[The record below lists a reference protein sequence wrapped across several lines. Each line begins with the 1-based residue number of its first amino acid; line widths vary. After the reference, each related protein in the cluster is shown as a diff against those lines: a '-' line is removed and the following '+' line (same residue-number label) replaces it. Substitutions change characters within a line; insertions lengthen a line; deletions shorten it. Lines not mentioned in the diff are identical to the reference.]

1 MKILFYIFLVFYVIY
16 VVNKFLTRFYFQKF
30 NNSQQDVWQELMKK
44 QRAEFEKQRKRE
56 GEIRVENLK
65 ADKTEA
71 KGKSN
76 GGEYVDYEIVK

>member
-1 MKILFYIFLVFYVIY
+1 MKILFYIFVVFYVIY

-44 QRAEFEKQRKRE
+44 QRAEFEKQRKKE

-65 ADKTEA
+65 GNTSESKA
-71 KGKSN
+71 KGN